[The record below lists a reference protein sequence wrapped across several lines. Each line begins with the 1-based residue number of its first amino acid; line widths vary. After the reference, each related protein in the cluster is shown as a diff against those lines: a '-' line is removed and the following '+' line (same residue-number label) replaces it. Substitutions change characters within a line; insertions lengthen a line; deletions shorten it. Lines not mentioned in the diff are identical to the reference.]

1 MPAENNAG
9 ADGLKA
15 QEEKEAIRS
24 AFRGALFRGT
34 LSSVGAGVSA
44 FFSYVHYAAANVM
57 AEEAAKM
64 LPEGKIVGVAQYAL
78 YHKLLAAA
86 TNNDRVGLAFG
97 AITVFLIASALRN
110 FKDLRQAK
118 RPQGR
123 EERW

>member
-15 QEEKEAIRS
+15 QEEKGEAIRS
-24 AFRGALFRGT
+24 AFRGALFRGA
-34 LSSVGAGVSA
+34 LSSIGAGLGI

-57 AEEAAKM
+57 TADAAKM
-64 LPEGKIVGVAQYAL
+64 LTEGQIGVLEQ
-78 YHKLLAAA
+78 HKLLAAA
-86 TNNDRVGLAFG
+86 TNNAIVGLAF
-97 AITVFLIASALRN
+97 AAVALVFAVYAWHN
-110 FKDLRQAK
+110 FEDLRQAK